1 MNMAAATG
9 GAFYSICELDFAKGL
24 EGIGEIAFASKMEYT
39 LSQIPVPTT
48 LMVTIEGLPCPAIT
62 GGIFNWVYDADDN
75 QLTLTEEGICIAGPG
90 DEVLIAYDLLCYAE
104 AE

>member
-1 MNMAAATG
+1 
-9 GAFYSICELDFAKGL
+9 
-24 EGIGEIAFASKMEYT
+24 
-39 LSQIPVPTT
+39 TT
-48 LMVTIEGLPCPAIT
+48 ITVTIEGLPCPAMT

-75 QLTLTEEGICIAGPG
+75 ELTLTEEGICIAGPG